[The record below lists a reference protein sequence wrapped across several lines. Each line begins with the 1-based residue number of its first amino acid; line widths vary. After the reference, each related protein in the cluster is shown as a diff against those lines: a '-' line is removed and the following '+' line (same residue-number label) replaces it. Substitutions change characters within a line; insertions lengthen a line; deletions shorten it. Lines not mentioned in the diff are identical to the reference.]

1 LEKLLYQLYV
11 LILYLK
17 SKVRE
22 ALSIPTDLVNRY
34 PWLPSLK
41 RLYSDIAD
49 KPPSEF
55 ISDIFSKSNSK
66 QISERILIIFESA
79 FNNLEAIPNLKD
91 EKLSIQVYVLLKI
104 LVYTLDN
111 KLITNR
117 IANLYSKDAYS
128 KMERDNSE
136 SALYDICTDLELRVN
151 FFDPPIRYGNKMLK
165 DNREKQV
172 TNFIIYYIDYLKL
185 ASNLRDEYRKLAH
198 NPLQNGY
205 VYIQNRSL
213 MRLIQEYVRNKILIE
228 ETEDKASLKAFL
240 DITFKIQEFKELY
253 EKINSIWTK
262 RKEDFD
268 FTFKFDITSKTDLLK
283 LYPPC
288 VLEILKKANEGQNL
302 VHHERLF
309 IVWFLLAL
317 EYPVEKVVDVFSTL
331 PDFDREKT
339 TYQVEYAK
347 KKKYTPYQ
355 CSTLQSISLCMKEK
369 YKNTLC
375 LEGYGSKEL
384 TERKKLKHPLAYI
397 RIKQYRDEKEEEY
410 LKNKAKRER
419 EESQKQN
426 G

>member
-1 LEKLLYQLYV
+1 
-11 LILYLK
+11 LYLK

-66 QISERILIIFESA
+66 QISERVLIIFESA

-91 EKLSIQVYVLLKI
+91 EKLSIQVYILLKI

-185 ASNLRDEYRKLAH
+185 ASNLRDEYRNLAH

-384 TERKKLKHPLAYI
+384 TERKKLKHPLAYV